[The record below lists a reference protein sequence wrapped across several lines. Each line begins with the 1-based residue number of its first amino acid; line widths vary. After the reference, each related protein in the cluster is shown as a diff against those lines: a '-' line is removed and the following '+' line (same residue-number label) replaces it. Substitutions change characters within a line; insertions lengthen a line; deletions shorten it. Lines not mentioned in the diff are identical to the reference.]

1 MFGGRLENPLR
12 DLRARAEFWGQT
24 RAGAFRREAQVERRR
39 IYILPTRFG
48 AGFALMTLVMLV
60 AAINYSN
67 SMAFALTFLLAAL
80 GLVSMHHTH
89 ANLVGVSLRSLGA
102 TSGHAV
108 FAGDDAPLEFIASN
122 PSLAPRL
129 SLELRWPAQT
139 DGVRHDLPAQ
149 DSASFTLRLPTTRRG
164 RMQAPKL
171 RLSTQAPLGLFEAW
185 TWLAVDARLLVYPK
199 PASAQRL
206 PPPSS
211 QGQLM
216 SPLPRIGSEDFA
228 GFRDY
233 VPGDS
238 PRLIH
243 WKSLPRTGRAL
254 VQRFD
259 DGVATEIWLDWQALE
274 DLDTE
279 RRLSQLARWV
289 LDADASGSRYGLRLP
304 GLALPPSAGAAHLG
318 LCLEALALFD
328 ERGDGR
334 SDAHDSGRSP
344 R

>member
-1 MFGGRLENPLR
+1 MPRGLFKHPLR
-12 DLRARAEFWGQT
+12 GLRQRAEFWGQQ
-24 RAGAFRREAQVERRR
+24 RAGAFKREAQVERRR

-48 AGFALMTLVMLV
+48 VGFALMSLVMLV

-89 ANLVGVSLRSLGA
+89 ANLIGISLRSFGG
-102 TSGHAV
+102 TSGDAV
-108 FAGDDAPLEFIASN
+108 FAGDDALLQFVAHN
-122 PSLAPRL
+122 PSRATRL
-129 SLELRWPAQT
+129 SLELRWSSQQ
-139 DGVRHDLPAQ
+139 DGARHYLPEQ
-149 DSASFTLRLPTTRRG
+149 DSATFTLRLQTTRRG
-164 RMQAPKL
+164 RLQAPML

-185 TWLAVDARLLVYPK
+185 TWLAVDARLLVYPT
-199 PASAQRL
+199 PAPAGRL

-211 QGQLM
+211 QGQRI

-243 WKSLPRTGRAL
+243 WKSLARTGRAL

-259 DGVATEIWLDWQALE
+259 DGIATEVWLDWQMLNG
-274 DLDTE
+274 LDTE
-279 RRLSQLARWV
+279 QRLSQLTRWV
-289 LDADASGSRYGLRLP
+289 LDADAAGSRYGLRLP
-304 GLALPPSAGAAHLG
+304 NLALPPNAGAAHRSV
-318 LCLEALALFD
+318 CLEALALFD
-328 ERGDGR
+328 AGSAKRG
-334 SDAHDSGRSP
+334 SA
-344 R
+344 

>member
-1 MFGGRLENPLR
+1 MRGGLLKHPLR
-12 DLRARAEFWGQT
+12 GLRQRAEFWGQK
-24 RAGAFRREAQVERRR
+24 RAGAFKREAQVERRR

-48 AGFALMTLVMLV
+48 VGFALMSLVMLV

-89 ANLVGVSLRSLGA
+89 ANLIGISLRSLGGTA
-102 TSGHAV
+102 GEAV
-108 FAGDDAPLEFIASN
+108 FAGDDAILQFITSN

-129 SLELRWPAQT
+129 SLDLRWVSQAEST
-139 DGVRHDLPAQ
+139 RHDLPAQ
-149 DSASFTLRLPTTRRG
+149 DSATFSLRLPTTRRG
-164 RMQAPKL
+164 RLQVPVL

-185 TWLAVDARLLVYPK
+185 TWLAVDARLLVYPT
-199 PASAQRL
+199 PAPAGRL

-216 SPLPRIGSEDFA
+216 NPLPRIGSEDFA

-233 VPGDS
+233 LPGDS

-259 DGVATEIWLDWQALE
+259 DGVATEVWLDWNT
-274 DLDTE
+274 LDGLAVE
-279 RRLSQLARWV
+279 QRLSQLTRWV
-289 LDADASGSRYGLRLP
+289 LDADVSGSRYGLRLP
-304 GLALPPSAGAAHLG
+304 GFVLPPNAGTAHRG

-328 ERGDGR
+328 EG
-334 SDAHDSGRSP
+334 SQESHAA
-344 R
+344 